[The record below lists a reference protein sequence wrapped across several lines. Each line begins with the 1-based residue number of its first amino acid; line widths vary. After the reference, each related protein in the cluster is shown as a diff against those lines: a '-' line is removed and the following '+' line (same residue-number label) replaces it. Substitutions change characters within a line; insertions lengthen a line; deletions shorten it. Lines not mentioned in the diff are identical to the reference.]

1 MSAPLASSRRSELRA
16 RAHRLRPVVIV
27 GDKGLTP
34 EVLAEIDRSLAAHEL
49 IKVKAAT
56 DDRAARG
63 AWMEEICARLEAH
76 PVQSIGKVLVIFR
89 ARPEPPKPAR
99 PRPAEP
105 APEARAKA
113 GARAR
118 RTAPVA
124 GKPAFGRRKPTPV
137 SGKPDSG
144 KRKAAGFGKRKPT
157 PDSGKP
163 DFGKR
168 KPAPVSGKPDF
179 GKRKA
184 AGFGK
189 RKPAPA
195 SGPRAFGMAE
205 PNAGERATGSARRR
219 SRTPSSPPASG
230 PRQRRPRTSR

>member
-124 GKPAFGRRKPTPV
+124 GKPAFGKRKPAPV

-144 KRKAAGFGKRKPT
+144 KRKPAG
-157 PDSGKP
+157 
-163 DFGKR
+163 FGKR

-179 GKRKA
+179 GKRKP

-189 RKPAPA
+189 RKPAPD

>member
-124 GKPAFGRRKPTPV
+124 GKPAFGKRRPTPA

-144 KRKAAGFGKRKPT
+144 KRKPAG
-157 PDSGKP
+157 
-163 DFGKR
+163 FGKR

-179 GKRKA
+179 GKRKP

-189 RKPAPA
+189 RKPAPD